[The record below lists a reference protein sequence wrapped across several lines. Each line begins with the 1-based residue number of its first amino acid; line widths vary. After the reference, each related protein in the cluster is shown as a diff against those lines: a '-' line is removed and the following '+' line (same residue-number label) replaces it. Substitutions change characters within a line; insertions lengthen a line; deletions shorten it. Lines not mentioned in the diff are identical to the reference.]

1 MADSALVVPTDMR
14 GTIAT
19 RIGEAEERLRSSI
32 AARINR
38 NRAELAR
45 LQADEAEFAQCL
57 GSRVSSP
64 GAPTPTGGVPAL
76 SPLSSAKK
84 QTMLAKEADSAAKQ
98 EALSEAIAAHS
109 KVAAAGART
118 PPTAPA
124 SASRLGL
131 AEASA
136 RDDGDG
142 GAGAPLLLRM
152 TVEIGDGRVGTV
164 EVNMG
169 DTYEELAAEFC
180 QKHGLGA
187 KALQLLT
194 RHIAA
199 NVGEVLK
206 EKAAVG
212 AAAGTA
218 VTAAAGSMGP
228 PPPRPRAPAAPSTVA
243 GSAFASAPAP
253 AAISTAAQRQVEAAR
268 RREVAAKAAAPPAS
282 VAAASTNGSD
292 GRWPS
297 RGATAAGPL
306 LKGAETG
313 RLPTA
318 GGGTSGGGGQ
328 SGGAAR
334 AASVPRA
341 RSAPRA
347 RPTPRSAPRARAPR
361 GGARS
366 GDGYSSDPYASDG
379 GAMSDGEGMAA
390 ARRRRR
396 REEDGRK
403 PPRFS
408 AGASTSTVEHARRT
422 RAEEL
427 LAAHEQRQPAYQ
439 PSISNR
445 SRRLAERARAA
456 GGSVFDRLHH
466 ESEEMLARKAT
477 RQANELASENAE
489 FHQAT
494 TPHAL
499 SSTSRALLSLKETT
513 DGGNADSRSYG
524 DRLYEQGMQAKHAR
538 ASAARQAKQRELEN
552 DDCTF
557 APTLSSTSLALVA
570 TEREERRLAD
580 ADPWSYHHLEH
591 HRRAAAQLHLS
602 RLYARDELRD
612 NTFHPSVGRKSN
624 AIARERRSTS
634 APPSRRR
641 AEAPRSG
648 DVHTSLHEDHKY
660 KKRQQL
666 LVESQVDKERQD
678 SSSSNSVKVLRSEAL
693 HRLVHSNVTKEE
705 ELGALRDY
713 LYRPQDPTTGQSLYQ
728 PKILRGPRTPR
739 NREGEHAGKHMG
751 TALHDGRH
759 EIHSKRRGLEE
770 TAAREQ
776 DKAWRMP
783 TDGRFTEGKSAR
795 LVRGARRARLKQ
807 IFGEMDA
814 EGEGVI
820 DGQQLAARLEEL
832 PLDVAE
838 ALRPVRARGGASHA
852 APLLPPCYPLLLP
865 LLLPLSPLCCPRA
878 SPLPPAHCPLA
889 TPFRRSKPSAATRSP
904 SRTSSSWWS
913 RRWSSGRPLARAPSC
928 YPTAATPRCTRCTLP
943 SSCGSRSVL
952 SAPSWQRHSSPHRPS
967 REVSAGSG
975 LLSTPTGSHRA
986 ARLALRSCGAVT
998 GPRQTRPF
1006 SRSPILPRLPHA
1018 GSSKPSAASDRR
1030 STPSRWRSP
1039 RRGGRRGSRCTTRGS
1054 RVAAALCIMGCNLAC
1069 PGCNPAC
1076 PGCNPLRA

>member
-1 MADSALVVPTDMR
+1 MADSSSLVVPTDMR

-38 NRAELAR
+38 NRAELTR

-64 GAPTPTGGVPAL
+64 GAPTPTVSAL

-84 QTMLAKEADSAAKQ
+84 QSMLAKEADSTAKQ

-131 AEASA
+131 GGAGG

-169 DTYEELAAEFC
+169 DTYEDLAADFC
-180 QKHGLGA
+180 QTHGLGA

-218 VTAAAGSMGP
+218 GTAAAGSMGP

-243 GSAFASAPAP
+243 GSAFAARTVP
-253 AAISTAAQRQVEAAR
+253 AAAGSTVAQRQAEAAK
-268 RREVAAKAAAPPAS
+268 RREAAAKAAAPPANL
-282 VAAASTNGSD
+282 AAASTNGGD

-306 LKGAETG
+306 LRGAETG

-328 SGGAAR
+328 SGAGAR
-334 AASVPRA
+334 AGSVLRA

-347 RPTPRSAPRARAPR
+347 RPTPRSAPRARTPR

-396 REEDGRK
+396 REDDRQK

-408 AGASTSTVEHARRT
+408 AGATTSTVEHARRT

-427 LAAHEQRQPAYQ
+427 LAAHEQRQPAFQ

-466 ESEEMLARKAT
+466 ESEEMQARKAT

-489 FHQAT
+489 FRQAT
-494 TPHAL
+494 TPYAL
-499 SSTSRALLSLKETT
+499 SSTSRALLSLKESA
-513 DGGNADSRSYG
+513 DGGNAQAGPVG

-538 ASAARQAKQRELEN
+538 ASATREAKQRELDN

-591 HRRAAAQLHLS
+591 HRRTAAQLHLS
-602 RLYARDELRD
+602 RLYARDELRE
-612 NTFHPSVGRKSN
+612 NTFHPSVGRRSK
-624 AIARERRSTS
+624 AIARERRSAS

-648 DVHTSLHEDHKY
+648 DVHKALHDDHKY

-678 SSSSNSVKVLRSEAL
+678 SSRSNSVKVLRSEAL
-693 HRLVHSNVTKEE
+693 HRLVNSNVTKEE

-759 EIHSKRRGLEE
+759 EIDSRRRSLEKN
-770 TAAREQ
+770 AAREQ

-807 IFGEMDA
+807 IFAEMDA

-820 DGQQLAARLEEL
+820 DGKQLAARLEEL

-838 ALRPVRARGGASHA
+838 ALRLVRAGAGPAPLA
-852 APLLPPCYPLLLP
+852 APLLAP
-865 LLLPLSPLCCPRA
+865 CCPLA
-878 SPLPPAHCPLA
+878 SPLPPPCRPLA
-889 TPFRRSKPSAATRSP
+889 TFLLPPLAVPTTPFATPVLPPYCPLTPHALPPCHPLRRSRPSVATRSP
-904 SRTSSSWWS
+904 SRTSNSWWS
-913 RRWSSGRPLARAPSC
+913 KRWPSGRPLARAPSC
-928 YPTAATPRCTRCTLP
+928 CPTAATPRCTRCTLP
-943 SSCGSRSVL
+943 SSCG
-952 SAPSWQRHSSPHRPS
+952 
-967 REVSAGSG
+967 G
-975 LLSTPTGSHRA
+975 RA
-986 ARLALRSCGAVT
+986 C
-998 GPRQTRPF
+998 
-1006 SRSPILPRLPHA
+1006 
-1018 GSSKPSAASDRR
+1018 
-1030 STPSRWRSP
+1030 
-1039 RRGGRRGSRCTTRGS
+1039 
-1054 RVAAALCIMGCNLAC
+1054 
-1069 PGCNPAC
+1069 
-1076 PGCNPLRA
+1076 

>member
-57 GSRVSSP
+57 GSRASSP
-64 GAPTPTGGVPAL
+64 GAPTPTAGVSAL
-76 SPLSSAKK
+76 SPLSSGKK
-84 QTMLAKEADSAAKQ
+84 QSMLAKEADSTAKQ

-109 KVAAAGART
+109 RVAAAGART

-131 AEASA
+131 GEAGG

-169 DTYEELAAEFC
+169 DTYEQLAADFC

-206 EKAAVG
+206 EKAALG
-212 AAAGTA
+212 AAAATAATA

-243 GSAFASAPAP
+243 GSAFAAPTAP
-253 AAISTAAQRQVEAAR
+253 AAASTVAQRQAEAAK
-268 RREVAAKAAAPPAS
+268 RREAAAKAAAPPANL
-282 VAAASTNGSD
+282 AAASTNGGD

-306 LKGAETG
+306 LRGAETG

-318 GGGTSGGGGQ
+318 GGGTSGGGGGGQ
-328 SGGAAR
+328 SGGVAR
-334 AASVPRA
+334 AGSAQRA

-427 LAAHEQRQPAYQ
+427 LAAHEQRQPAFQ

-538 ASAARQAKQRELEN
+538 ASAARQAKQRELDN

-678 SSSSNSVKVLRSEAL
+678 SSRSNSVKVLRSEAL

-807 IFGEMDA
+807 IFSEMDT

-838 ALRPVRARGGASHA
+838 ALRPVRAGAGPPLA
-852 APLLPPCYPLLLP
+852 APLLPPCCTLATILPPSCHLLATPLCCPCYSLCCPCAAPVL
-865 LLLPLSPLCCPRA
+865 PLCCPRTA
-878 SPLPPAHCPLA
+878 PLPPPQAVETFRGDALAFTDFEQLVEQALVKRPPAGPRAFLLPDRGDASVHALHFAEQLRQQKRVERAVLAAPQLTRTGLLGRWAPALGCSPHQRGATEPLGLHSEAAALSPGRAELAH
-889 TPFRRSKPSAATRSP
+889 SQ
-904 SRTSSSWWS
+904 
-913 RRWSSGRPLARAPSC
+913 GRPLSRAFHTQAAASRVLLPADARRQLGGARRG
-928 YPTAATPRCTRCTLP
+928 AAADGTR
-943 SSCGSRSVL
+943 GAR
-952 SAPSWQRHSSPHRPS
+952 
-967 REVSAGSG
+967 
-975 LLSTPTGSHRA
+975 RA
-986 ARLALRSCGAVT
+986 ARE
-998 GPRQTRPF
+998 
-1006 SRSPILPRLPHA
+1006 
-1018 GSSKPSAASDRR
+1018 
-1030 STPSRWRSP
+1030 
-1039 RRGGRRGSRCTTRGS
+1039 
-1054 RVAAALCIMGCNLAC
+1054 
-1069 PGCNPAC
+1069 
-1076 PGCNPLRA
+1076 

>member
-57 GSRVSSP
+57 GSRASSP
-64 GAPTPTGGVPAL
+64 GAPTPTAGVSAL
-76 SPLSSAKK
+76 SPLSSGKK
-84 QTMLAKEADSAAKQ
+84 QSMLAKEADSTAKQ

-109 KVAAAGART
+109 RVAAAGART

-131 AEASA
+131 GEAGG

-169 DTYEELAAEFC
+169 DTYEQLAADFC

-212 AAAGTA
+212 AAAATAATA

-243 GSAFASAPAP
+243 GSAFAAPTAP
-253 AAISTAAQRQVEAAR
+253 AAASTVAQRQAEAAK
-268 RREVAAKAAAPPAS
+268 RREAAAKAAAPPANL
-282 VAAASTNGSD
+282 AAASTNGGD

-306 LKGAETG
+306 LRGAETG

-318 GGGTSGGGGQ
+318 GGGTSGGGGGQ
-328 SGGAAR
+328 SGGVAR
-334 AASVPRA
+334 AGSAQRA

-427 LAAHEQRQPAYQ
+427 LAAHEQRQPAFQ

-538 ASAARQAKQRELEN
+538 ASAARQAKQRELDN

-678 SSSSNSVKVLRSEAL
+678 SSRSNSVKVLRSEAL

-807 IFGEMDA
+807 IFSEMDT

-838 ALRPVRARGGASHA
+838 ALRPVRARGGAPTCCPPA
-852 APLLPPCYPLLLP
+852 APLLPPCHHLATVLPPSCCPPLLP
-865 LLLPLSPLCCPRA
+865 LLLPVLPLCCPCA
-878 SPLPPAHCPLA
+878 APLPPAHCPLA
-889 TPFRRSKPSAATRSP
+889 TPSGGRNLPRRRARLHGLRAAGGAGVGQAAARWPARLLATR
-904 SRTSSSWWS
+904 
-913 RRWSSGRPLARAPSC
+913 
-928 YPTAATPRCTRCTLP
+928 
-943 SSCGSRSVL
+943 
-952 SAPSWQRHSSPHRPS
+952 
-967 REVSAGSG
+967 
-975 LLSTPTGSHRA
+975 
-986 ARLALRSCGAVT
+986 
-998 GPRQTRPF
+998 
-1006 SRSPILPRLPHA
+1006 
-1018 GSSKPSAASDRR
+1018 
-1030 STPSRWRSP
+1030 P
-1039 RRGGRRGSRCTTRGS
+1039 RRRLGAR
-1054 RVAAALCIMGCNLAC
+1054 AALCRAAAAAEAC
-1069 PGCNPAC
+1069 
-1076 PGCNPLRA
+1076 